1 MSLLVY
7 MVVGSP
13 ASIRIPYLGSLTR
26 LPSIIA
32 SRKILA
38 EPGPNFY
45 RRHVMLRNRNPSPT
59 TEYSSRSCISRINR
73 QTPNHTLHFSRS
85 THKSVCSACISLIP
99 KRYYYF
105 RLQNLFARLRATKPP
120 HRKPAKSRTKL
131 NILANI
137 RLVQQSWV
145 KESLVVLTP
154 LASSKTT
161 AASKDGP
168 ICPLRSAPSERL
180 SSPPHSVALPTP
192 RASSSR
198 RSVLRPSSPTPPF
211 ASVSGSS

>member
-7 MVVGSP
+7 MVVASP
-13 ASIRIPYLGSLTR
+13 ASQTISIPWELDEAAKHYC
-26 LPSIIA
+26 
-32 SRKILA
+32 LA
-38 EPGPNFY
+38 KDPCRARPQFLSK
-45 RRHVMLRNRNPSPT
+45 HVMLRNRNPSPT

-99 KRYYYF
+99 KRHYYL
-105 RLQNLFARLRATKPP
+105 RLQNLCDHLRATKPP
-120 HRKPAKSRTKL
+120 RRRLAKSRTKL
-131 NILANI
+131 NILANL

-180 SSPPHSVALPTP
+180 SSPPHSVAPPTP
-192 RASSSR
+192 RASSLR